1 MALQSSGQISFSDI
15 AAELGLSTSRGVD
28 MRGMSSDA
36 GFSTPD
42 SISEF
47 YGYSDSLTYT
57 VNITNGTSF
66 QKSGN
71 AYGLVQGQGSVN
83 SGNPM
88 GTAGWNALVNLSS
101 AHHSELLD
109 QFRIIISNTRGSR
122 FTHNWWSTLTIARS
136 GYTSIVLNRTSA
148 TTAPYGTTGYRAV
161 YGWTGYTTAP
171 ITQGGSCTWTFS
183 E

>member
-1 MALQSSGQISFSDI
+1 MALQSSGQISFSQI
-15 AAELGLSTSRGVD
+15 AAELGLSTSGGVD

-47 YGYSDSLTYT
+47 YGYSDTISYS
-57 VNITNGTSF
+57 VVIANGTSTA
-66 QKSGN
+66 KGGN
-71 AYGLVQGQGSVN
+71 SYGLVQGVGSVT

-88 GTAGWNALVNLSS
+88 GTDGWNTNVNMTS
-101 AHHSELLD
+101 AHHSEALD
-109 QFRIIISNTRGSR
+109 QFRMTIGNASGSQ
-122 FTHNWWSTLTIARS
+122 FTHNWWSTLTISRS

-148 TTAPYGTTGYRAV
+148 TTAPAGTTAYTAV

-171 ITQGGSCTWTFS
+171 IMQGGSSTWTFS